1 MRRNMTV
8 IELEDVLEF
17 HLAQQRARVA
27 RVLSLVTGKRD
38 RMLFLED
45 VLDSMWMLGQS
56 YVGVRPIE
64 VGRIVG
70 SESRTREF
78 DRDFLPLRGFLKHRW
93 TRVNEAYRGDV
104 ALAAIRVF
112 ELDGRYYVRDGRHR
126 VSVARFH
133 RVEYIDAEIVRITA
147 HRVPRVP

>member
-1 MRRNMTV
+1 M
-8 IELEDVLEF
+8 IELQDLLEF
-17 HLAQQRARVA
+17 HLAQRRARVA
-27 RVLSLVTGKRD
+27 RVLCLVAGKRD
-38 RMLFLED
+38 RMLFLEE
-45 VLDSMWMLGQS
+45 VLDSRWLLGQS

-78 DRDFLPLRGFLKHRW
+78 GRNFLPLRSFLKHRW
-93 TRVNEAYRGDV
+93 ARVNEAYRGDV

-133 RVEYIDAEIVRITA
+133 RVEYIDAEIVKIAA
-147 HRVPRVP
+147 HQVPRVA

>member
-1 MRRNMTV
+1 M
-8 IELEDVLEF
+8 IQDLLEF
-17 HLAQQRARVA
+17 QVARRRARVA
-27 RVLSLVTGKRD
+27 KVFCLVTGKRD
-38 RMLFLED
+38 RMPILGEVLEPTW
-45 VLDSMWMLGQS
+45 VLGQS

-78 DRDFLPLRGFLKHRW
+78 DRDFLPLRGFLKDRW
-93 TRVNEAYRGDV
+93 SRVNEAWREDV

-133 RVEYIDAEIVRITA
+133 SVAYIDAEIVKITGQE
-147 HRVPRVP
+147 PGC

>member
-1 MRRNMTV
+1 M
-8 IELEDVLEF
+8 IELQDVLEF
-17 HLAQQRARVA
+17 HLAQRRARVA
-27 RVLSLVTGKRD
+27 AVLSLVTGKRD
-38 RMLFLED
+38 RMLFLEEA
-45 VLDSMWMLGQS
+45 LDSMRPLSHS

-78 DRDFLPLRGFLKHRW
+78 GRSFLPLRSFLKDRW
-93 TRVNEAYRGDV
+93 TKVNEAYRGDV

-133 RVEYIDAEIVRITA
+133 RVEYIDAEIVKITG
-147 HRVPRVP
+147 HQVSRVA

>member
-1 MRRNMTV
+1 M
-8 IELEDVLEF
+8 IALQDLLEF
-17 HLAQQRARVA
+17 QFAQRRARVA
-27 RVLSLVTGKRD
+27 RVLSLATGKRD
-38 RMLFLED
+38 RMPSLEE
-45 VLDSMWMLGQS
+45 VLESMWLLSQS

-78 DRDFLPLRGFLKHRW
+78 GRNFLPLRGFLKHRW

-133 RVEYIDAEIVRITA
+133 RVEYIDAEIVKIAA
-147 HRVPRVP
+147 HQVPRVA

>member
-1 MRRNMTV
+1 M
-8 IELEDVLEF
+8 IELQDLLEF
-17 HLAQQRARVA
+17 HLAQRRARVA

-38 RMLFLED
+38 RMLFLEE
-45 VLDSMWMLGQS
+45 VLDSMWLLGQS

-78 DRDFLPLRGFLKHRW
+78 GRNFLPLRGFLMHRW
-93 TRVNEAYRGDV
+93 ARVNEAYRGDV

-133 RVEYIDAEIVRITA
+133 CVEYIDAEIVKITA
-147 HRVPRVP
+147 HQVPQVA

>member
-1 MRRNMTV
+1 M
-8 IELEDVLEF
+8 IQDVLEF
-17 HLAQQRARVA
+17 QLARRRARAA
-27 RVLSLVTGKRD
+27 RVLSLVTGKPN

-45 VLDSMWMLGQS
+45 VLDSMRLLGQS
-56 YVGVRPIE
+56 YVGVRAIE

-78 DRDFLPLRGFLKHRW
+78 GKNFLPLRGFLKHRW
-93 TRVNEAYRGDV
+93 ARVNEAWRDNV

-133 RVEYIDAEIVRITA
+133 CVEYIDAEIVKITG
-147 HRVPRVP
+147 HQVPRVA

>member
-1 MRRNMTV
+1 M
-8 IELEDVLEF
+8 IELQDLLEF
-17 HLAQQRARVA
+17 QLARRRARVA
-27 RVLSLVTGKRD
+27 KVLSLVTGKPD
-38 RMLFLED
+38 RMLFLEE
-45 VLDSMWMLGQS
+45 VLDSMWLLGQS

-78 DRDFLPLRGFLKHRW
+78 GRNFLPLRSSLKHRW
-93 TRVNEAYRGDV
+93 ARVNEAYRGDV

-112 ELDGRYYVRDGRHR
+112 ELDGQYYVRDGRHR

-133 RVEYIDAEIVRITA
+133 SVEYIDAEIVKITA
-147 HRVPRVP
+147 HQVPRVA

>member
-1 MRRNMTV
+1 MV
-8 IELEDVLEF
+8 ELQDVLEF
-17 HLAQQRARVA
+17 QLAQRRARVA
-27 RVLSLVTGKRD
+27 AVLSLVTGKRD
-38 RMLFLED
+38 RMPYLDEA
-45 VLDSMWMLGQS
+45 LDSMRPRGQA

-64 VGRIVG
+64 VGRIDG

-78 DRDFLPLRGFLKHRW
+78 GRSFLPLRSFLKDRW
-93 TRVNEAYRGDV
+93 TKVNEAYRGDV

-133 RVEYIDAEIVRITA
+133 RVEYIDAEIVKITGHQA
-147 HRVPRVP
+147 PRVG

>member
-1 MRRNMTV
+1 M
-8 IELEDVLEF
+8 IELQDVLEF
-17 HLAQQRARVA
+17 HLAQRRARVNA
-27 RVLSLVTGKRD
+27 VLSLVTGKRD
-38 RMLFLED
+38 RMLFLEE
-45 VLDSMWMLGQS
+45 VLDSMRPMSQS

-78 DRDFLPLRGFLKHRW
+78 GRSFLPLRSFLKHRW
-93 TRVNEAYRGDV
+93 TRVNKAYRGDV

-112 ELDGRYYVRDGRHR
+112 ELDGLYYVRDGRHR

-133 RVEYIDAEIVRITA
+133 RVEYIDAEIVKITG
-147 HRVPRVP
+147 HQVPRVA